1 MSGHSKWHNIQV
13 RKGKQDAKKSGVF
26 TKCAR
31 AIAIAAQEG
40 GADSDMN
47 FSLRLALEKAKAVGM
62 PKDNIDR
69 AVKRG
74 TGELKDN
81 VVLTELRYEGFG
93 PGGVAF
99 LVEALTDNVNRTAA
113 EVKQIFSKHNGSL
126 GSQGSVQWQF
136 SRRGVIRLG
145 ESNKKQVTS
154 NKSDF
159 ELSVIE
165 AGAEDI
171 IENEFGIEI
180 HCPIEKFQ
188 KVSEAVRQSGITP
201 DDAGLEWVPKDTIE
215 LAETKSG
222 EVAALYDALDELDDV
237 RAVFTNEA

>member
-31 AIAIAAQEG
+31 AITIAAQEG
-40 GADSDMN
+40 GSDAEMN
-47 FSLRLALEKAKAVGM
+47 FSLRLAVERAKAAGM
-62 PKDNIDR
+62 PKDNIER
-69 AVKRG
+69 AIKRG
-74 TGELKDN
+74 TGELKDGIA
-81 VVLTELRYEGFG
+81 LTELRYEGFG

-113 EVKQIFSKHNGSL
+113 DVKQIFSKHGGSL

-136 SRRGVIRLG
+136 NRRGVVRLG
-145 ESNKKQVTS
+145 ESTKKQITS
-154 NKSDF
+154 NKSNF
-159 ELSVIE
+159 ELAMID
-165 AGAEDI
+165 AGADDI
-171 IENEFGIEI
+171 IEAEEGVEI
-180 HCPIEKFQ
+180 RCPVEKFQ
-188 KVSEAVRQSGITP
+188 KVSEAVRQFGITL

-237 RAVFTNEA
+237 RAVYTNEG